1 MGHGCM
7 SSTETQYSGFWWI
20 HLEDESRRLML
31 AVMGGRMQRKWWEIY
46 CKSARGRMNSCGCVK
61 PIFLI
66 VLVAST
72 PEWLKNGGILKQ
84 SLKPSI
90 HHQTQGFGMGQAL
103 PLRFFLCRFF
113 ERKGFLIRV
122 FCSLFLCS
130 VHSSKNKRKLFFG
143 ILWKHLI
150 FWKFLEEFPINNF

>member
-31 AVMGGRMQRKWWEIY
+31 AVIGGGMQRKWWEIY
-46 CKSARGRMNSCGCVK
+46 CKSAKGRMNSCGCVK

-122 FCSLFLCS
+122 FLFS
-130 VHSSKNKRKLFFG
+130 
-143 ILWKHLI
+143 I
-150 FWKFLEEFPINNF
+150 FMFCAQ